1 MLLLK
6 VFEYIDINKY
16 QYIPTYLSVSFAVLK
31 PPKLIGQR
39 TPANL
44 HHHRRRPRRRPRRRH
59 RSKQPIH
66 LYDIIII
73 KICCNDFK
81 IIAHLF
87 TNPEEKDAPLRRL

>member
-16 QYIPTYLSVSFAVLK
+16 QYIHTYLSVSCAVLK

-44 HHHRRRPRRRPRRRH
+44 HRHRRRH
-59 RSKQPIH
+59 RRRHRGKQPIH
-66 LYDIIII
+66 LYNIIII
-73 KICCNDFK
+73 KICCNDFT